1 MRVRLGRMVDDGVA
15 PSIFGLLE
23 RGIERRPE
31 IAAQIRG
38 RVVIRFSEE
47 FSPLRITFK
56 PKTVV
61 LEDGDLRKPDLVI
74 AGSMPDIVHLLTVPT
89 LGGRLGGL
97 PNPAKPRGREAL
109 ARIYSGRVKMDGDTG
124 FGLKVLQLL
133 AV

>member
-1 MRVRLGRMVDDGVA
+1 MVDDGVA

-23 RGIERRPE
+23 RGVEKRPE
-31 IAAQIRG
+31 VVARMRG
-38 RVVIRFSEE
+38 RIVFRFADD
-47 FSPLRITFK
+47 FSPLRIAFK

-61 LEDGDLRKPDLVI
+61 IEDGDLRKPDLVI
-74 AGSMPDIVHLLTVPT
+74 AGSMPDIVHLLTVPM